1 MSGATALVAVFV
13 VYGLFASRLERSL
26 ITAPIFFVVTGLLLG
41 PSGVGVLPGL
51 DNETTLVIT
60 ELTLGVLLFADAAT
74 VRLREV
80 EGDAHL
86 PGRLLLIG
94 LPLTIALGT
103 VAARL
108 LFPEAGWAA
117 AALVASILAPTDAAL
132 GLAVVTNPAVP
143 ARIRRALNVE
153 SGLND
158 GIATPFVTLFLSL
171 VIAEEEGFG
180 PGHWAAEAAKE
191 IGLALVAA
199 IVVGVLG
206 GKLMVVAR
214 RLGWTSAISEQLV
227 VLALSLLSYIGAV
240 AIGGNGF
247 VAAFVGG
254 LLFGASTSSR
264 MHEPV
269 EFTETV
275 GLFASFFVWTVFG
288 ALFVGPVITG
298 DIEPVAILYAVISLT
313 VVRMPPVATALTGVG
328 LRRDT
333 VAFMA
338 WFGPRGL
345 ASVVFTLIAVEEL
358 HGAGAIADGIL
369 EVATWTILLSVMAHG
384 LSAGPLASAYGHR
397 LHEAGDIPE
406 LAEAPEPRIRRRTI
420 AT

>member
-1 MSGATALVAVFV
+1 
-13 VYGLFASRLERSL
+13 
-26 ITAPIFFVVTGLLLG
+26 
-41 PSGVGVLPGL
+41 
-51 DNETTLVIT
+51 
-60 ELTLGVLLFADAAT
+60 
-74 VRLREV
+74 
-80 EGDAHL
+80 
-86 PGRLLLIG
+86 
-94 LPLTIALGT
+94 

-117 AALVASILAPTDAAL
+117 AALIASILAPTDAAL

-143 ARIRRALNVE
+143 VRIRRALNVE

-158 GIATPFVTLFLSL
+158 GIATPFVTLFLTL
-171 VIAEEEGFG
+171 VIAEEGLG
-180 PGHWAAEAAKE
+180 SGHWAAEAAKE

-199 IVVGVLG
+199 VAVGVLG
-206 GKLMVVAR
+206 GKLLVVAR
-214 RLGWTSAISEQLV
+214 RMGWTSAISEQLV
-227 VLALSLLSYIGAV
+227 VLALSLLAYVSAV

-264 MHEPV
+264 VHEPV

-288 ALFVGPVITG
+288 ALFVGPAVTG

-313 VVRMPPVATALTGVG
+313 LVRMVPVAAAVAGTG

-333 VAFMA
+333 VAFMG

-345 ASVVFTLIAVEEL
+345 ASVVFMLIAVEEL
-358 HGAGAIADGIL
+358 HGAGPVADAIAEL
-369 EVATWTILLSVMAHG
+369 ATWTILLSVVAHG
-384 LSAGPLASAYGHR
+384 LSAGPLARVYGR
-397 LHEAGDIPE
+397 SLNAAEDIPE
-406 LAEAPEPRIRRRTI
+406 LAEAPEPRIRRRSV
-420 AT
+420 AR